1 MKIYRV
7 QDDYIKY
14 LRTKEKRVLENKN
27 ERIPYVGIILT
38 VNNLN
43 YFVPLS
49 SPKPKHKT
57 MKNTKDF
64 HKIANGIYGAINF
77 NKIIPVPTECIINF
91 RFENEEDQ
99 EYRLLLQNQY
109 KIIKDM
115 MDIIE
120 NKTKRIYEIFH
131 TNDKDLTPADLKVIR
146 RCCNF
151 DLLEKMCK
159 EYKKSMILKQETK

>member
-131 TNDKDLTPADLKVIR
+131 TNDKDLTPADLKVKR